1 MAGFP
6 NVGKSSLINVL
17 IGEKKV
23 GVDIKPGKTR
33 NFQTLYLSQDIL
45 LMDCPGLVF
54 PLIASSKA
62 EMICNGVL
70 PLSSMVDYIDP
81 IKYILYKSDLELI
94 LRKFK
99 LPLDLVDIKS
109 LSDQQLGKWARDVL

>member
-109 LSDQQLGKWARDVL
+109 LSD